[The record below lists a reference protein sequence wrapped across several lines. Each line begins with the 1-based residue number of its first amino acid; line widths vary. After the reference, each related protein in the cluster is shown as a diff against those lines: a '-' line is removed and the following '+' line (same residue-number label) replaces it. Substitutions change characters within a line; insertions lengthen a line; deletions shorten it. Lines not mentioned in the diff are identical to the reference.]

1 MQDFNTWCVRGDF
14 SATAFDTDWVSVWCG
29 MDEPVAVDPMADT
42 ALASIAVSGVCESLV
57 VELASPVVALVAD
70 ESVDAGP
77 GYSAAAWDAA
87 APLMAEDEE
96 EEFEE
101 EDDDF
106 DDDEEEFEDD
116 FEDEDD
122 DLDDDD
128 EDEFDG
134 DDDE

>member
-1 MQDFNTWCVRGDF
+1 MQDFNTGCVRGDF
-14 SATAFDTDWVSVWCG
+14 SATAFDTDWVSVWCD
-29 MDEPVAVDPMADT
+29 MDEPAAVDPMADT

-87 APLMAEDEE
+87 PLMAEDEE

-122 DLDDDD
+122 DFDDD
-128 EDEFDG
+128 EEDEFEG